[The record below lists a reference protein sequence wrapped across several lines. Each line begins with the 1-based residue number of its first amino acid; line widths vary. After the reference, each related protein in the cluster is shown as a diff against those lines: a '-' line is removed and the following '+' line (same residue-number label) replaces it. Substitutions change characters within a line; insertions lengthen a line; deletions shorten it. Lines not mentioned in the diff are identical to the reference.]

1 MSGFCRDCLV
11 DAEPPSA
18 DGRCRHCGS
27 TRLIAHAEL
36 GQLALAHVDC
46 DAFYAT
52 VEKRDDP
59 SIAHQPVIVG
69 GRQRGVVMAAC
80 YVARTYGV
88 RSAMP
93 MFQALARCPD
103 AVVVRPN
110 MAKYAAV
117 SREVRQ
123 LMLGLT
129 PLVEPLSLDEA
140 FLDLAGTERLHHL
153 PPAKALARLA
163 KRVEQEL
170 GVTLS
175 IGLSYCKFLAK
186 IASDLDKPRGFAVVG
201 QAEAMRFLAPK
212 PVGIIWGVG
221 KALAQKLAI
230 DGIHK
235 VGDLQQR
242 KEIDL
247 IARYGAI
254 GRRLARFS
262 RGADDRTV
270 EPHGPAKSISAE
282 TTFSRYLDTE
292 ADLAR
297 ELWPLTEKF
306 ARRLKQAGLAAGG
319 VTLKLKS
326 ADFQIITRA
335 RKLQRPSQLADTLFR
350 AAKPLLAQACDGTAY
365 RLIGIGSTH
374 LVEMNT
380 DEPDLL
386 DPRAQARAGAERAI
400 DELREKF
407 GEAAIGK
414 GRGMR

>member
-1 MSGFCRDCLV
+1 MTAFCRDCLT
-11 DAEPPSA
+11 DAAPMPA
-18 DGRCRHCGS
+18 DRRCAACGS
-27 TRLIAHAEL
+27 PRLIGHDEL
-36 GQLALAHVDC
+36 AQLSLAHVDC

-59 SIAHQPVIVG
+59 ALQNLPVVVG
-69 GRQRGVVMAAC
+69 GGQRGVVMAAC

-93 MFQALARCPD
+93 MFKALAQCPD

-110 MAKYAAV
+110 MAKYASV

-123 LMLGLT
+123 LMLELT

-153 PPAKALARLA
+153 TPAKALARLA
-163 KRVEQEL
+163 RRVEAEI

-186 IASDLDKPRGFAVVG
+186 VASDLDKPRGFAVIG
-201 QAEAMRFLAPK
+201 RAEAKSFLATK

-221 KALAQKLAI
+221 QALNQKLAN
-230 DGIHK
+230 DGIRRIA
-235 VGDLQQR
+235 DLQSR
-242 KEIDL
+242 REIDL
-247 IARYGAI
+247 VSRYGAI

-262 RGADDRTV
+262 RGEDDRTV

-282 TTFSRYLDTE
+282 TTFRSDFTAE

-297 ELWPLTEKF
+297 ELWPLTETV
-306 ARRLKQAGLAAGG
+306 ARRLKQSGLAAGG
-319 VTLKLKS
+319 VTLKLKT
-326 ADFQIITRA
+326 ADFRIITRA
-335 RKLQRPSQLADTLFR
+335 RKLDRPSQLADTLFR
-350 AAKPLLAQACDGTAY
+350 AAKPLLAAACDGTAY
-365 RLIGIGSTH
+365 RLIGIGSAS
-374 LVEMNT
+374 LVAAT
-380 DEPDLL
+380 SDEPDLL

-400 DELREKF
+400 DQLREKF
-407 GEAAIGK
+407 GDGAIGK
-414 GRGMR
+414 GRGLP

>member
-1 MSGFCRDCLV
+1 
-11 DAEPPSA
+11 
-18 DGRCRHCGS
+18 
-27 TRLIAHAEL
+27 
-36 GQLALAHVDC
+36 
-46 DAFYAT
+46 
-52 VEKRDDP
+52 
-59 SIAHQPVIVG
+59 
-69 GRQRGVVMAAC
+69 
-80 YVARTYGV
+80 V

-123 LMLGLT
+123 LMLELT

-153 PPAKALARLA
+153 TPAKALARLA
-163 KRVEQEL
+163 RRVEREI

-186 IASDLDKPRGFAVVG
+186 VASDLDKPRGFAVIG
-201 QAEAMRFLAPK
+201 QAEAKTFLAQK

-221 KALAQKLAI
+221 KALGQKLAA
-230 DGIHK
+230 DGIHRIS
-235 VGDLQQR
+235 DLQR
-242 KEIDL
+242 RSELDL
-247 IARYGAI
+247 MARYGAI

-262 RGADDRTV
+262 RGEDDRTV

-282 TTFSRYLDTE
+282 TTFRTDLDTE

-297 ELWPLTEKF
+297 ELWPLAESF
-306 ARRLKQAGLAAGG
+306 ARRLKKAGLAAGG
-319 VTLKLKS
+319 VTLKLKT
-326 ADFQIITRA
+326 ADFRIITRA
-335 RKLQRPSQLADTLFR
+335 RKLERPSQLADTLFR
-350 AAKPLLAQACDGTAY
+350 AAKPLLAAACDGTAY
-365 RLIGIGSTH
+365 RLIGIGTNH
-374 LVEMNT
+374 LEPSSS

-407 GEAAIGK
+407 GEEAIGK
-414 GRGMR
+414 GRGMRGPR